1 MTLDHPLTTATVQVP
16 SPRSGE
22 GEKMRVALS
31 SVLAAIL
38 LTAMKLTV
46 GILTGS
52 LGILSEAAHSALDLV
67 AAGMTYFAVRISG
80 RPADQDHTYGHG
92 KIENLSALFETVL
105 LLVTCAWI
113 VYEAI
118 QRLFF
123 KTVEVEATLWA
134 FLVMV
139 VSIVI
144 DFGRSRALSRAARKY
159 NSQALEADAL
169 HFSTDIWS
177 SSVVIVGLALVR
189 LSDVTGLH
197 WLAKADA
204 VAAVGVAGI
213 VTYVSLRLGRRTVAA
228 LLDAVPA
235 TLGRD
240 LSEAVRVPGVLEVKR
255 ARLRHSGPE
264 SFADV
269 TLAVAVDTP
278 LDRAHEIA
286 TRAEAA
292 ARQLVPGI
300 DIVVHVE
307 PSGNSENGLLSLV
320 RSLAARHGLSAH
332 AISAYEVAGKRSL
345 ELHLE
350 MSEDLSLERAHAQA
364 SAFEQELHRALPK
377 VERIV
382 THLEPVGEGSTE
394 HSAAPADD
402 LLVLKAIKAVTARPG
417 LACRPHEVSVRRVG
431 RELFV
436 SFHCALPA
444 ETAIADAHLLTTEV
458 ERALRSL
465 LPGLGR
471 VVIHVEPIEAA
482 T

>member
-1 MTLDHPLTTATVQVP
+1 MALDHSPTPATVQA
-16 SPRSGE
+16 SFPRSGE
-22 GEKMRVALS
+22 REKIRVALS
-31 SVLAAIL
+31 SVLAAVL
-38 LTAMKLTV
+38 LTAMKLIV

-52 LGILSEAAHSALDLV
+52 LGILSEAAHSALDLA
-67 AAGMTYFAVRISG
+67 AAGMTFFAVRISG

-118 QRLFF
+118 QRLFL

-134 FLVMV
+134 FLVMG

-144 DFGRSRALSRAARKY
+144 DFGRSRALGRAARKY

-189 LSDVTGLH
+189 LSDVTGLS
-197 WLAKADA
+197 WLAKADT
-204 VAAVGVAGI
+204 VAAIGVAGI
-213 VTYVSLRLGRRTVAA
+213 VTYVSLQLGRRTVAA

-235 TLGRD
+235 SLHHE
-240 LSEAVRVPGVLEVKR
+240 LLQAVRVPGVLEVKR
-255 ARLRHSGPE
+255 ARLRHSGAE

-269 TLAVAVDTP
+269 TLAVAEDTP
-278 LDRAHEIA
+278 LESAHEIA

-292 ARQLVPGI
+292 ARQVVPGI
-300 DIVVHVE
+300 DVVVHVE
-307 PSGNSENGLLSLV
+307 PGGGGENGLLSLV

-332 AISAYEVAGKRSL
+332 AISVYDVAGKHSL

-350 MSEDLSLERAHAQA
+350 LSESLSLEKAHAQA
-364 SAFEQELHRALPK
+364 SAFEQELYRALPNM
-377 VERIV
+377 ERVV
-382 THLEPVGEGSTE
+382 THLEPVGEGSIE
-394 HSAAPADD
+394 RSAAPADD
-402 LLVLKAIKAVTARPG
+402 LLVLRAIKAVTARPG
-417 LACRPHEVSVRRVG
+417 LECRPHEVSVRRVG

-444 ETAIADAHLLTTEV
+444 DTDIAAAHLLTTEV
-458 ERALRSL
+458 ERSLRSL